1 MGLFDFLKPK
11 KTELDN
17 SLSQLLK
24 AFFPKGETDINAGT
38 DELLLI
44 LNNKIDRKE
53 AREIFVKSVSMSRVA
68 SKFDKERLINHLN
81 GYCIQHFNEAQLDKF
96 FNYLTALTVAMSVHG
111 SSPIDIKRDGDAYV
125 W

>member
-17 SLSQLLK
+17 NLSQLLK

-38 DELLLI
+38 NELLLI
-44 LNNKIDRKE
+44 LNNSIDKNE
-53 AREIFVKSVSMSRVA
+53 ARSIFVKSVSMSRVA
-68 SKFDKERLINHLN
+68 SNFDKERLVNHLR
-81 GYCIQHFNEAQLDKF
+81 GYCLQHFNEKQLDNF
-96 FNYLTALTVAMSVHG
+96 FDYLTALTVAMKVHG
-111 SSPIDIKRDGDAYV
+111 SSPVEIKRDGEGYA